1 MALVTF
7 TIPSAGLVF
16 DHYEIE
22 DTPEGVTI
30 EHDLI
35 EEDGYSDHTCRA
47 TLMILPEA
55 LPRVISELQRAQ
67 RERAADV

>member
-1 MALVTF
+1 MTLVTF
-7 TIPSAGLVF
+7 TIPTAGLIF

-30 EHDLI
+30 EHDLV
-35 EEDGYSDHTCRA
+35 EEDGYSDHRCRA
-47 TLMILPEA
+47 TLLILPEA

-67 RERAADV
+67 AARAHV